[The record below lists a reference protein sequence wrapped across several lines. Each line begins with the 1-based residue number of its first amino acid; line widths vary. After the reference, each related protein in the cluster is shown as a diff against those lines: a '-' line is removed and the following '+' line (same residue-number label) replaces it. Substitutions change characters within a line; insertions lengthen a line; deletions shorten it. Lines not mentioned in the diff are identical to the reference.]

1 MFKLLIIVFSFFI
14 SSFSYADNDPK
25 RVIVSGT
32 GGTRELALNNAF
44 RHAVEQAVGLM
55 VSSESYVRNLKGI
68 QDNILMVSNGFVESY
83 EIVNEEHDTSGYAI
97 TLSAVVRRNQLQKA
111 LESTTGTSFAV
122 SGSVL
127 MANQSLYEG
136 NVSTS
141 KKIITNLLDDLV
153 KNGFGFE
160 FSKPVI
166 QKQDSGLYVISFDK
180 VRIFIKKE
188 WVASSLRYKDS
199 LGDASQ
205 ISEALAEIYKTVY
218 PKSSYYDRLALYFLF
233 GFAFELQDAD
243 GKVIGMLRSTPLPDV
258 RSDNHQLAVQTH
270 LYLDDFLD
278 LLNNQVGQDGIT
290 YYLLSNAGFA
300 NHVFFQPMSRGDIDK
315 VSKITASAF
324 VVSDYGGLSP

>member
-1 MFKLLIIVFSFFI
+1 MFKLLIILLSFLI

-97 TLSAVVRRNQLQKA
+97 TLSAVVRKNQLKKA

-136 NVSTS
+136 SVSTS

-166 QKQDSGLYVISFDK
+166 KKQDSGLYVISFDE

-205 ISEALAEIYKTVY
+205 ISEAFAEIFKTVY
-218 PKSSYYDRLALYFLF
+218 PEYSNDRRLALHNLF

-243 GKVIGMLRSTPLPDV
+243 GKVIGMLRSTPQS
-258 RSDNHQLAVQTH
+258 R
-270 LYLDDFLD
+270 LDLVGFLD

-290 YYLLSNAGFA
+290 YCYFLSNMGS

-315 VSKITASAF
+315 VSKITASAY
-324 VVSDYGGLSP
+324 VVRDYGGLSP